1 MQGYSDVL
9 MVSELSELLL
19 SRFQYKDTIRYVF
32 FTEKHG

>member
-19 SRFQYKDTIRYVF
+19 SKDFSIKIRFARSFLQ
-32 FTEKHG
+32 